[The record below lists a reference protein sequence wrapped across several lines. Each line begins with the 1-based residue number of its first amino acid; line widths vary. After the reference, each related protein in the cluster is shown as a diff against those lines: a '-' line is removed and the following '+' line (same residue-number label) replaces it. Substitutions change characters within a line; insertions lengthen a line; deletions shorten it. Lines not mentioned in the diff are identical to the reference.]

1 MDRDQRSR
9 RQKSGAAHSSNQK
22 RRRDLRSRVG
32 LSKETPRP
40 SSGPARQRRA
50 QPNPRRTAPQNP
62 QKPGYRQGA
71 PHPKR
76 RVTQAEQL
84 RIRRRRAILGA
95 LGVLAVLAV
104 GMVLSVN
111 LLFKVTDFKVENLDR
126 TTPANTGIYTEQ
138 QIIDALGIQV
148 GENLFGFSTA
158 EKTQALTL
166 ALPYLETVEV
176 GIQMPGTVVIKV
188 EPAVERFMMEYN
200 GQWLVLSPS
209 RKVLQITD
217 TQPSGLIW
225 LEAALAPR
233 RTPPPGMEIHL
244 ADYNSLD
251 QLTEELEPTPD
262 PEVQST
268 PTPETAQ
275 SSADDALDRI
285 VQNLDSYGLLDGTT
299 LISMQDLSELNFLY
313 QGRISVVLGTDN
325 NLDYKIRMAA
335 YALLDQDGKGLSAG
349 DRGTLDVS
357 YQFQD
362 GEIRAYF
369 YPASEATPPP
379 EPVAEPTPEPAAD
392 SSAGTLRPTRKPPG
406 TIPPPKAMPP
416 TPRSPK
422 LIPPRRSRH
431 NKIG

>member
-22 RRRDLRSRVG
+22 RRRDLHSRVG
-32 LSKETPRP
+32 LTKEQPCS
-40 SSGPARQRRA
+40 SSGAAKSRRTKA
-50 QPNPRRTAPQNP
+50 QSTTTRRTAPQNP
-62 QKPGYRQGA
+62 QKPGYRQGT

-84 RIRRRRAILGA
+84 RIRRRRALLGA
-95 LGVLAVLAV
+95 LGVLAVLAI

-111 LLFKVTDFKVENLDR
+111 LLFKVTDFKLENLDR
-126 TTPANTGIYTEQ
+126 TTPANTGIYSEQ
-138 QIIDALGIQV
+138 EIIDALGIQV
-148 GENLFGFSTA
+148 GDNLFGFSTT

-176 GIQMPGTVVIKV
+176 GIQMPGTVVVKL
-188 EPAVERFMMEYN
+188 EPAVERFMMEY
-200 GQWLVLSPS
+200 GDQWLVLSPS
-209 RKVLQITD
+209 CKVLQITD

-225 LEAALAPR
+225 LEGTLVEGSTV
-233 RTPPPGMEIHL
+233 TPGVEIHL

-251 QLTEELEPTPD
+251 QLTDELEASPAP
-262 PEVQST
+262 SAT

-285 VQNLDSYGLLDGTT
+285 VQNLEDYGLLDGTT
-299 LISMQDLSELNFLY
+299 LISMQDMSELNFLY

-335 YALLDQDGKGLSAG
+335 YALLDQDGKGLSAS

-369 YPASEATPPP
+369 DPATEATPTPAP
-379 EPVAEPTPEPAAD
+379 EPAEPEEQATEPTPEE
-392 SSAGTLRPTRKPPG
+392 SPTEAPVSEEI
-406 TIPPPKAMPP
+406 TQ
-416 TPRSPK
+416 
-422 LIPPRRSRH
+422 
-431 NKIG
+431 

>member
-9 RQKSGAAHSSNQK
+9 RQKSGAAHSSSQK
-22 RRRDLRSRVG
+22 RQRDLRSRVG
-32 LSKETPRP
+32 LTKQQPRP
-40 SSGPARQRRA
+40 QSGPTQSRRPKS
-50 QPNPRRTAPQNP
+50 QQTTTRRTAPQNP

-84 RIRRRRAILGA
+84 RIRRRRAFLGA
-95 LGVLAVLAV
+95 LGVLAVLII

-126 TTPANTGIYTEQ
+126 TTPANTGIYSEQ

-148 GENLFGFSTA
+148 GDNLFGFSTT

-176 GIQMPGTVVIKV
+176 GIQMPGTVVVKV
-188 EPAVERFMMEYN
+188 EPAVERFMMEY
-200 GQWLVLSPS
+200 GSQWLVLSPS

-217 TQPSGLIW
+217 SQPSGLIW
-225 LEAALAPR
+225 LEGSIAEGTNV
-233 RTPPPGMEIHL
+233 TPGVSIRL

-251 QLTEELEPTPD
+251 EITSLNAD
-262 PEVQST
+262 PSASPAPSAT

-285 VQNLDSYGLLDGTT
+285 IDNLEGYGLLDGTT
-299 LISMQDLSELNFLY
+299 LISMQDMSELNFLY

-335 YALLDQDGKGLSAG
+335 YALLDQDGKGLSAS

-369 YPASEATPPP
+369 DPAVEAT
-379 EPVAEPTPEPAAD
+379 PTPEPAAEDTTPDAD
-392 SSAGTLRPTRKPPG
+392 STEEETQPG
-406 TIPPPKAMPP
+406 DAAEVTEE
-416 TPRSPK
+416 TTE
-422 LIPPRRSRH
+422 
-431 NKIG
+431 